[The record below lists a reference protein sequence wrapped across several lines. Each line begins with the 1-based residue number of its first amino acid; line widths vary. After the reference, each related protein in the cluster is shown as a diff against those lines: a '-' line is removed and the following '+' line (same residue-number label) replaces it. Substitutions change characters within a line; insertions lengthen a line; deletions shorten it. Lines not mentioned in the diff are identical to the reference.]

1 MSFWSELRRRHMV
14 KIALGYL
21 ATGAAVLQGADFLL
35 PTMDVPAWTYDVIV
49 AVVVLGFPIAVAVG
63 WALTMS
69 PEGEVHRV
77 RSGSAAEPPRPA
89 PNPRSVAVL
98 PFADL
103 SPDGDHEYFSDGITE
118 EILMSLSRVRG
129 LHVISRTSVM
139 QFKQAHQRITEIA
152 EALGV
157 VHVVEGSV
165 RRAGERIRITA
176 QLIDARTDAHVWA
189 ESYDR
194 DVVDVFE
201 IQSDVATRIVQSL
214 QGALTPRERAALETH
229 PTESVEAYSSYLRG
243 RHLLADR
250 IGPTLTRARQAF
262 EDAIEL
268 DADFALAWAG
278 RAETAALLAHYK
290 FGPVAEMLAEARRSA
305 RRALALRP
313 DLAQAHSALGLAAF
327 VEWDFEESDRH
338 HRQALEHNPGHATT
352 HHWYGVNCFLAGRFD
367 EARLHLERALEL
379 DPVAPLILI
388 ALGEVHRLTGRFD
401 EAERVLRRVLEI
413 DPGNGVVHINMGTVY
428 RARGEYGRGIEELD
442 TWSRLHPEFLSPE
455 WVARLKRAL
464 EKEGERGMWEEYAR
478 SARQL
483 GEFAVEEA
491 EALVRLGRIDPA
503 LDVIERWI
511 EARHFL
517 ALEVRL
523 GPEWAAPLED
533 HPRFRALMARIGPAD
548 PTLEKRAGGAA

>member
-1 MSFWSELRRRHMV
+1 MV
-14 KIALGYL
+14 KIALGYV
-21 ATGAAVLQGADFLL
+21 AAGAAVLQAAVLLL
-35 PTMDVPAWTYDVIV
+35 PTMEVPDSTYNVTV
-49 AVVVLGFPIAVAVG
+49 AVVALGFPIALTVG

-69 PEGEVHRV
+69 PEGEVQRV
-77 RSGSAAEPPRPA
+77 RSRAAVDPPPA
-89 PNPRSVAVL
+89 AAVPNPRSVAVL

-152 EALGV
+152 EVLGV
-157 VHVVEGSV
+157 AHVVEGSV

-250 IGPTLTRARQAF
+250 IETTLARARQAF
-262 EDAIEL
+262 EDAIAM

-278 RAETAALLAHYK
+278 RAEAAALLAHYK
-290 FGPVAEMLAEARRSA
+290 FGPVEERVAEARRSA
-305 RRALALRP
+305 RRALVLRP

-338 HRQALEHNPGHATT
+338 HRQALEHNPGHATA

-367 EARLHLERALEL
+367 EARLHLERALDL
-379 DPVAPLILI
+379 DPVSPMILI
-388 ALGEVHRLTGRFD
+388 ALGEVHRLSGRLD

-413 DPGNGVVHINMGTVY
+413 DPGNGVVHINMGSVY
-428 RARGEYGRGIEELD
+428 RARGEYGRAIEELD
-442 TWSRLHPEFLSPE
+442 TWSRLHPEFLSGE

-464 EKEGERGMWEEYAR
+464 ENEGERGMWEEYAR

-483 GEFAVEEA
+483 GDFAVEEA
-491 EALVRLGRIDPA
+491 EALVRLGRIEPA
-503 LDVIERWI
+503 LDVIETWV

-523 GPEWAAPLED
+523 GPEWAAPLRD
-533 HPRFRALMARIGPAD
+533 HPRFRALMARIGPSSS
-548 PTLEKRAGGAA
+548 PSQ